1 MHDHLPYRVL
11 PPSLLASFISPL
23 PLPPPPSPVFS
34 CPCVPCA
41 LVCPC
46 SVCPPP
52 PSAARKP
59 LMRVWHRRV
68 QGGVDPKSGD
78 GRVCEGLVWS
88 GARMGTVDG
97 AVQVGGLAKDADV
110 RPGSAP
116 TSPAPLIPSHHVLNF
131 PPPPRH
137 LHPPLSV
144 TLLACLQPLRR
155 SFLTTNVFLAFL
167 RHRIHPPSPAS
178 RVRQRSRAPRS
189 CALHTTITCS

>member
-131 PPPPRH
+131 PPPP
-137 LHPPLSV
+137 PP
-144 TLLACLQPLRR
+144 
-155 SFLTTNVFLAFL
+155 
-167 RHRIHPPSPAS
+167 PPSPFVCHAVGVSATFAS
-178 RVRQRSRAPRS
+178 LVPDNQCVPCFPSSSNPPPFPCFPCATALAGSPILRVAHHYH
-189 CALHTTITCS
+189 L

>member
-1 MHDHLPYRVL
+1 VHDHLPYRVL
-11 PPSLLASFISPL
+11 PPSLLASFISP
-23 PLPPPPSPVFS
+23 PPSPPVFS
-34 CPCVPCA
+34 CPCVPYA

-68 QGGVDPKSGD
+68 QGGVDPKSGV
-78 GRVCEGLVWS
+78 GCVCEGSVWS

-97 AVQVGGLAKDADV
+97 AVQVGVQG
-110 RPGSAP
+110 AP
-116 TSPAPLIPSHHVLNF
+116 PHLLLPSFLLTT
-131 PPPPRH
+131 PSMSPRH

-167 RHRIHPPSPAS
+167 RHRIHSPCFPCATALAGS
-178 RVRQRSRAPRS
+178 PILRVAHHYH
-189 CALHTTITCS
+189 L